1 MNKVYSDRSTCTTHQ
16 ACPRDR
22 YWQHEFLTEAGYGIV
37 SKKANVDLL
46 IGSGFHI
53 GVKELLDAR
62 GEVEAVGVALAA
74 TEKVL
79 RDEGLAVE
87 EGQDES
93 YVAGETVA
101 MVEAL
106 IRGYNRI
113 VLPNTLE
120 RFVVLSTEQEEL
132 SSFTDPGAPGFEI
145 LFGGRTD
152 GILLERDSQDL
163 YVLSLKTKKEWKAGD
178 DKKNRTDTQGLTE
191 VEAVEQRLKKWHSIM
206 QTAGD
211 LLPGEGAIYAKRH
224 KIPDWFMSRFF
235 EGHSP
240 VVQGVTMQYA
250 LKGAKRKDKFTGTW
264 KYSNPLIRPWKKS
277 GPAGDQWAA
286 KWEFQDPM
294 GGNHTLGKGWR
305 VVDIWAPGEMG
316 VSEWISRLEENV
328 QDLGPGAVLAGQF
341 VQPMDYF
348 RNEEDRSR
356 RVRQIVFQE
365 ERVEEGRQKLRELEE
380 MAGFLSPQE
389 RGEYTESILDKYFP
403 MHSDYPVD
411 CGWCPNEILC
421 YGPREYLFNPLS
433 SGMFRPRV
441 SNHPIER
448 ELRGNGL
455 VTIAGVGGKEKG

>member
-1 MNKVYSDRSTCTTHQ
+1 MNRVYSDRSTCTRMQ
-16 ACPRDR
+16 ECPRAR
-22 YWQHEFLTEAGYGIV
+22 YWEAEFPTPGGGFGVV

-46 IGSGFHI
+46 IGSGYHL
-53 GVKELLDAR
+53 GAKELLDGR
-62 GEVEAVGVALAA
+62 GEVEAVGVALQA

-79 RDEGLAVE
+79 QDEGLAVE

-93 YVAGETVA
+93 YVAGETIA

-106 IRGYNRI
+106 IRGHNRV

-120 RFVVLSTEQEEL
+120 RFIVLSTEQEEL
-132 SSFTDPGAPGFEI
+132 SSFTDPGAPRFEV

-152 GILLERDSQDL
+152 GIFLERDSQDL

-191 VEAVEQRLKKWHSIM
+191 VEAVEQRLKKWHERLTTWD
-206 QTAGD
+206 Q
-211 LLPGEGAIYAKRH
+211 GEEGTIWEVH
-224 KIPDWFMSRFF
+224 PDIPTWFKARYM

-240 VVQGVTMQYA
+240 IVQGVTMQYA
-250 LKGAKRKDKFTGTW
+250 LKGVKRKDKFTGTW
-264 KYSNPLIRPWKKS
+264 KYSNPLIRPWKKTM
-277 GPAGDQWAA
+277 GGGDQWAA

-328 QDLGPGAVLAGQF
+328 QDLGPGAVLSGQF

-365 ERVEEGRQKLRELEE
+365 ERVEEGRQKLRELKE